1 VRGKRLK
8 PRVSLKPRIKLLPLA
23 IGFGP
28 DVILALDFNE
38 DNLLEFFFLVFE
50 LSQRELFFW

>member
-8 PRVSLKPRIKLLPLA
+8 TQVSLKPRIKLLPLA
-23 IGFGP
+23 IGFGL

-38 DNLLEFFFLVFE
+38 DDLLGT
-50 LSQRELFFW
+50 FFWVHNDWALSA